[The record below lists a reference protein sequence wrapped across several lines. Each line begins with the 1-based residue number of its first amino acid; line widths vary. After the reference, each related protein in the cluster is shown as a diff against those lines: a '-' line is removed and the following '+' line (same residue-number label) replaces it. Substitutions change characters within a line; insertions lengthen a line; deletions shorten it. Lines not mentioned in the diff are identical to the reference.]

1 MAKTKR
7 TIGVNLEAADLEV
20 LREIAARDRRSI
32 SFLIRDIIHEF
43 LQRQSPQE
51 AAPMSDPTLLLH
63 EIPSAIGLDTGTE
76 RGDVRLARE
85 LLTAAAHPDRL
96 DEQSAE
102 LQNPERV
109 EKRNASAEK
118 LSEP

>member
-20 LREIAARDRRSI
+20 LRGIAARERRSI
-32 SFLIRDIIHEF
+32 SFLIRDIVHEF
-43 LQRQSPQE
+43 LQRRESPRE
-51 AAPMSDPTLLLH
+51 EVVSDPAVLLH

-85 LLTAAAHPDRL
+85 LLTAAAHLDRL
-96 DEQSAE
+96 AEQPAE
-102 LQNPERV
+102 LQDPKRMP
-109 EKRNASAEK
+109 KRNALGE
-118 LSEP
+118 EIP